1 MHKKQDENN
10 KMSQT
15 EILNK
20 QIDHTFTSF
29 HVSVFGK
36 FDDKPTTT
44 IQHTT
49 HKVYVVCIYVNSQ
62 YINIYIN
69 KNTYVCKHI

>member
-20 QIDHTFTSF
+20 QIDLTFMSF

-36 FDDKPTTT
+36 FDDKPTVQQQPYST
-44 IQHTT
+44 QHT
-49 HKVYVVCIYVNSQ
+49 KYM
-62 YINIYIN
+62 
-69 KNTYVCKHI
+69 